1 MVLEKTSGGLAEPKL
16 CEELLTSIHSVRLRP
31 APSPQLRPFGSASA
45 SARPDEFSP
54 AGGGPRYLTIVRT
67 AVRYTGEIFWLLNE
81 RRLQW
86 AEQADLER
94 LLAADAHIM
103 RDIGLIDGTPRY
115 RSGPPVR

>member
-1 MVLEKTSGGLAEPKL
+1 MVFEKTSGGLAEPKL

-31 APSPQLRPFGSASA
+31 ARSPRLRPSGSAFGSAQ
-45 SARPDEFSP
+45 PDEFGP
-54 AGGGPRYLTIVRT
+54 AGGAHYLTIVRT
-67 AVRYTGEIFWLLNE
+67 AVRYTGEILWFLNV
-81 RRLQW
+81 RRLQL

-115 RSGPPVR
+115 RSGRGP

>member
-1 MVLEKTSGGLAEPKL
+1 MVLEKTPGGLAEPKL
-16 CEELLTSIHSVRLRP
+16 CEELLTSIHSVRLCP
-31 APSPQLRPFGSASA
+31 APSSRLRPFASA
-45 SARPDEFSP
+45 SGSVQPDEFGP
-54 AGGGPRYLTIVRT
+54 AGGGARYLTIVRT

-81 RRLQW
+81 RRLQL

-115 RSGPPVR
+115 RSARRP

>member
-1 MVLEKTSGGLAEPKL
+1 MTFLWPDLLWLLL
-16 CEELLTSIHSVRLRP
+16 CVPALIAAYVYALVRKK
-31 APSPQLRPFGSASA
+31 
-45 SARPDEFSP
+45 
-54 AGGGPRYLTIVRT
+54 RT

-81 RRLQW
+81 RRLQL

-115 RSGPPVR
+115 RSGRRP